1 MFNNSFKEIEKKLK
15 NEKNLVLITDEN
27 VFKIYETYLNKITK
41 NIVVIK
47 AKEKNKNIKN
57 ISKIYDKF
65 IEFKVDKSF
74 TVVSFG
80 GGVVSDLAGFIATTY
95 MRGLN
100 FIIIPTTLLSLIDA
114 SIGGK
119 TGFNYKGIK
128 NLIGTFKKPKFI
140 IPRLSFL
147 NTLKKRELKNGVFEA
162 IKCSLIR
169 DKNLF
174 YFLKNNKKNILNLDT
189 NTVKHIYK
197 KSKKIKEGFV
207 KKDFKDKNIRNVL
220 NFGHTFAHTIEENLL
235 LSHGEAVGLGM
246 IFSSFVSLKKSYID
260 ENTFNEVLNLINKY
274 KNFKKLEFTKDK
286 IISKILFD
294 KKKQNKKIRF
304 ILITDIGRYKIE
316 TLSLELLES
325 YLDDFCKYWKS

>member
-1 MFNNSFKEIEKKLK
+1 LFNNAFKEIKKKLK
-15 NEKNLVLITDEN
+15 NEKNIVLLTDEN
-27 VFKIYETYLNKITK
+27 VYKIYETYLNKITK
-41 NIVVIK
+41 NIVIIK

-57 ISKIYDKF
+57 ILKIYYKF
-65 IEFKVDKSF
+65 IELKVDKSF

-80 GGVVSDLAGFIATTY
+80 GGIVSDIAGFVSSTY

-100 FIIIPTTLLSLIDA
+100 FVIIPTTLLSLIDA

-140 IPRLSFL
+140 IPKLSFL
-147 NTLKKRELKNGVFEA
+147 KTLKKQEIKNGVFEA
-162 IKCSLIR
+162 IKCALIK

-174 YFLKNNKKNILNLDT
+174 LFLKNSKKNILNLDT
-189 NTVKHIYK
+189 NTIKHLYK
-197 KSKKIKEGFV
+197 KTKKIKQNFV

-220 NFGHTFAHTIEENLL
+220 NFGHTFAHTIEENLR

-246 IFSSFVSLKKSYID
+246 IFSSFVSFKKAYI
-260 ENTFNEVLNLINKY
+260 NQKTFNEILNLINKY
-274 KNFKKLEFTKDK
+274 KNFKKLDFTKDL
-286 IISKILFD
+286 ILSKIFFD
-294 KKKQNKKIRF
+294 KKKQNNEIRF
-304 ILITDIGRYKIE
+304 ILITDIGRYRIEKI
-316 TLSLELLES
+316 SLELLES